1 MTIESKIKA
10 LILSR
15 YRSVREFV
23 GYTDLSYS
31 TVDSILR
38 RGIANSSLSSIMKL
52 CETLNISA
60 DELAKGNIIPIN
72 KRGANHSGLPD
83 MTDLID
89 IVTFTKQNIKNYENL
104 TIDGKTVSPKEI
116 EILFDCFDFAI
127 KVIKNSRKVD
137 QK

>member
-38 RGIANSSLSSIMKL
+38 RGITNSSLSSIMKL
-52 CETLNISA
+52 CEALYISA
-60 DELAKGNIIPIN
+60 DELAKGNLVPLN
-72 KRGANHSGLPD
+72 KRCTNDSDMND

-89 IVTFTKQNIKNYENL
+89 IVSFTKQNIKSFENL
-104 TIDGKTVSPKEI
+104 TIDGKPATHEEI
-116 EILFDCFDFAI
+116 EILFDCFDFAVN
-127 KVIKNSRKVD
+127 VIKKCREDD

>member
-60 DELAKGNIIPIN
+60 DELAKGNLAPLN
-72 KRGANHSGLPD
+72 KRGANNSDMND

-89 IVTFTKQNIKNYENL
+89 IVTFTKQNIKSFENL
-104 TIDGKTVSPKEI
+104 TIDGKPATQKEI
-116 EILFDCFDFAI
+116 ETLFDCFDFGI
-127 KVIKNSRKVD
+127 RVIKNSRKDD